1 MTTGLRMFMVLF
13 VGVTLVALVGSLA
26 VPRLRAVAG
35 VLCLGLCTAALGA
48 WAWASAIG
56 RDVGG
61 FDVWS
66 SFFRVGGL
74 GIGELVWAQRTART
88 APARSTT

>member
-1 MTTGLRMFMVLF
+1 MGIVHRDSQARGSHPVCH
-13 VGVTLVALVGSLA
+13 GV
-26 VPRLRAVAG
+26 RR
-35 VLCLGLCTAALGA
+35 
-48 WAWASAIG
+48 

-66 SFFRVGGL
+66 SFFLIGGL